1 MRGPLDETGP
11 MKLIVCGAGQVGHQI
26 ARHLSDEGNAV
37 TIIDTDA
44 ALVRQVTDSMDVSG
58 VVGFAS
64 HPDVLARAGAQDCDM
79 LIAATSMD
87 EVNMVACQVAH
98 SVFEV
103 PVKIARLRTDGY
115 LGAEWSDLFRRDH
128 MPIDVIISPEAEV
141 ARLTIRRLA
150 ATAAF
155 DIEPFLGGRV
165 EFVGLTIGEDCPTV
179 NTPLRQL
186 TELFSTL
193 RCIVVAIRRDG
204 RIYATR
210 SSDQVLPG
218 DEIYFVAHR
227 DDLQRTFGI
236 FGRENLVAERIVIVG
251 AGNIGLRVAQ
261 QIEAEGHLRAKI
273 IERNRA
279 RAEYAADHLER
290 TIVLNGD
297 ALNAEILEEAG
308 VAGADALVAL
318 TDDDRAN
325 LLSCALAHE
334 AGCPIGIALAKDPL
348 FERIAEPLGVD
359 ALINPRAT
367 TVSSI
372 LRHVRRGRV
381 RAVYSIGGGEAE
393 VIEAQV
399 MATSPI
405 AGKRLRDIIFPA
417 GSIVGAVLSD
427 DKVVMPGGDLVIK
440 VGDVLVLFAVRSAVR
455 EVEGLFRV
463 SMDFF

>member
-1 MRGPLDETGP
+1 

-26 ARHLSDEGNAV
+26 ARHLSDEGNSV
-37 TIIDTDA
+37 TVIDTNPN
-44 ALVRQVTDSMDVSG
+44 LVRHVTDSLDVSG

-64 HPDVLARAGAQDCDM
+64 HPDVLARAGAQDSEM
-79 LIAATSMD
+79 LIAATSLD

-103 PVKIARLRTDGY
+103 PVKIARVRTESY
-115 LGAEWSDLFRRDH
+115 LEAEYSDLFRRDH
-128 MPIDVIISPEAEV
+128 MPIDVIISPETEV
-141 ARLTIRRLA
+141 AKVTMRRLA

-155 DIEPFLGGRV
+155 DIEPFLDGKV
-165 EFVGLTIGEDCPTV
+165 DFVGVGIPEDCPTV

-193 RCIVVAIRRDG
+193 RCTVVAVRRDG
-204 RIYATR
+204 KIWVTR
-210 SSDQVLPG
+210 ADDQIFAH
-218 DEIYFVAHR
+218 DEVYFVAAR
-227 DDLQRTFGI
+227 EDVQRAFGI
-236 FGRENLVAERIVIVG
+236 FGRENLVAERIVLVG
-251 AGNIGLRVAQ
+251 AGNIGLRVAR
-261 QIEAEGHLRAKI
+261 QIEESGNLRAKI
-273 IERNRA
+273 IELDRS
-279 RAEYAADHLER
+279 RAEYAADHLNR

-297 ALNAEILEEAG
+297 VLDAEIMEEAG
-308 VAGADALVAL
+308 VAEADALVAL

-334 AGCPIGIALAKDPL
+334 AGCPIGIALAKDPIYQ
-348 FERIAEPLGVD
+348 RIAEPLGVD

-372 LRHVRRGRV
+372 LRHVRRGKV
-381 RAVYSIGGGEAE
+381 RAVYSVGGGEAE

-405 AGKRLRDIIFPA
+405 AGKRIRDIGFPS
-417 GSIVGAVLSD
+417 GSIVGAVLTSD
-427 DKVVMPGGDLVIK
+427 GVRMPTGDLVVK
-440 VGDVLVLFAVRSAVR
+440 VGDVMVVFAVRNSVR
-455 EVEGLFRV
+455 QLEQMFRV

>member
-1 MRGPLDETGP
+1 
-11 MKLIVCGAGQVGHQI
+11 MKLIVCGAGQVGYQI

-37 TIIDTDA
+37 TVIDTNA
-44 ALVRQVTDSMDVSG
+44 ALVRSVTDAMDVSG

-64 HPDVLARAGAQDCDM
+64 HPDVLARAGARDCDM

-103 PVKIARLRTDGY
+103 PVKIARLRTESY
-115 LGAEWSDLFRRDH
+115 LGPEWSDLFRREH
-128 MPIDVIISPEAEV
+128 MPIDVIISPEGEV
-141 ARLTIRRLA
+141 AKATLRRLG

-155 DIEPFLGGRV
+155 DIEPFFDGKV
-165 EFVGLTIGEDCPTV
+165 EFVGLAIDEDCPII

-204 RIYATR
+204 KIYATR
-210 SSDQVLPG
+210 PDDQILAG
-218 DEIYFVAHR
+218 DEIYFVAAR
-227 DDLQRTFGI
+227 EDVQRTFGI

-261 QIEAEGHLRAKI
+261 QLEATGTMRAKI
-273 IERNRA
+273 VERDRA
-279 RAEYAADHLER
+279 RAEYAADHLKR

-297 ALNAEILEEAG
+297 ALNEDILDEAG
-308 VAGADALVAL
+308 LGDADALVAL

-372 LRHVRRGRV
+372 LRHVRRGKV
-381 RAVYSIGGGEAE
+381 RAVYSVGGGEAE

-405 AGKRLRDIIFPA
+405 AGKRVRDIAFPS
-417 GSIVGAVLSD
+417 GSIVGAIRSGGE
-427 DKVVMPGGDLVIK
+427 VVMPKGDTVIK
-440 VGDVLVLFAVRSAVR
+440 VGDLMVVFAVRGAVR
-455 EVEGLFRV
+455 EVESLFRV

>member
-1 MRGPLDETGP
+1 
-11 MKLIVCGAGQVGHQI
+11 MKLIVCGAGQVGFQI

-37 TIIDTDA
+37 TVIDTNA
-44 ALVRQVTDSMDVSG
+44 TLVRQVTDTLDVSG

-64 HPDVLARAGAQDCDM
+64 HPDVLARAGAHDCDM

-103 PVKIARLRTDGY
+103 PVKIARVRSDGY
-115 LGAEWSDLFRRDH
+115 LEAEWSDLFRRDH

-141 ARLTIRRLA
+141 AKVTMRRLA

-155 DIEPFLGGRV
+155 DVEPFIDGAV
-165 EFVGLTIGEDCPTV
+165 EFVGMSIEEDCPV
-179 NTPLRQL
+179 INTPLRQL

-193 RCIVVAIRRDG
+193 RCVVAAIRREG
-204 RIYATR
+204 RIFAAR
-210 SSDQVLPG
+210 GDDQVLAD
-218 DEIYFVAHR
+218 DEIYFIADRADV
-227 DDLQRTFGI
+227 QRTFGI

-261 QIEAEGHLRAKI
+261 MVEASGTLKAKL
-273 IERNRA
+273 IERDRV
-279 RAEYAADHLER
+279 RAEFAADHLKR
-290 TIVLNGD
+290 TVVLHGD
-297 ALNAEILEEAG
+297 ALDDAILQEAG
-308 VAGADALVAL
+308 ISDADAIVAL
-318 TDDDRAN
+318 TDDDRVN
-325 LLSCALAHE
+325 LLSSALAHA
-334 AGCPIGIALAKDPL
+334 AGCPIGIALAKDPV
-348 FERIAEPLGVD
+348 FDRIADAVSVD

-372 LRHVRRGRV
+372 LRHVRRGKV
-381 RAVYSIGGGEAE
+381 RAVYSVGGGDAE

-405 AGKRLRDIIFPA
+405 AGKQLRDIGFPK
-417 GSIVGAVLSD
+417 GSSVGAVMTRDGLKLPRGELTIS
-427 DKVVMPGGDLVIK
+427 
-440 VGDVLVLFAVRSAVR
+440 VGDTLVVFAVRNSVSQ
-455 EVEGLFRV
+455 VEQLFRV

>member
-1 MRGPLDETGP
+1 
-11 MKLIVCGAGQVGHQI
+11 MKLIVCGAGQVGYQI

-37 TIIDTDA
+37 TVIDTNPG
-44 ALVRQVTDSMDVSG
+44 LVRQVTDALDVSG

-64 HPDVLARAGAQDCDM
+64 HPNVLSRAGAKDCDM

-103 PVKIARLRTDGY
+103 PVKIARVRTDNY

-141 ARLTIRRLA
+141 AKVTVRRLL

-155 DIEPFLGGRV
+155 DIEPFLDGEV
-165 EFVGLTIGEDCPTV
+165 MFVGMHISEDCPAV

-186 TELFSTL
+186 SELFSTL
-193 RCIVVAIRRDG
+193 RCIVVAVRRGG
-204 RIYATR
+204 RLFVTQAD
-210 SSDQVLPG
+210 DQLLGG
-218 DEIYFVAHR
+218 DEVYFVAAEQ
-227 DDLQRTFGI
+227 DLQRAFGI

-261 QIEAEGHLRAKI
+261 TVESTANMRAKV
-273 IERNRA
+273 IEFSRP
-279 RAEYAADHLER
+279 RAEFAADHLNQ

-297 ALNAEILEEAG
+297 ALDPDVLDEAG
-308 VAGADALVAL
+308 ISDADALVAL

-325 LLSCALAHE
+325 LLSCALARE
-334 AGCPIGIALAKDPL
+334 AGCPIGIALAKDPV
-348 FERIAEPLGVD
+348 FERISEPLGVN

-372 LRHVRRGRV
+372 LRHVRRGKV
-381 RAVYSIGGGEAE
+381 RAVYSVGGGEAE

-405 AGKRLRDIIFPA
+405 AGKRLRDAGFPM
-417 GSIVGAVLSD
+417 GSIVGALKSGE
-427 DKVVMPGGDLVIK
+427 KLKMPRGDTVIG
-440 VGDVLVLFAVRSAVR
+440 VGDILVVFAQRDAVRQ
-455 EVEGLFRV
+455 VEGLFRV

>member
-1 MRGPLDETGP
+1 
-11 MKLIVCGAGQVGHQI
+11 MKLIVCGAGQVGYQI

-37 TIIDTDA
+37 TVIDRDGG
-44 ALVRQVTDSMDVSG
+44 LVRQVTDSLDVSG

-64 HPDVLARAGAQDCDM
+64 HPNILARAGAHDCDM

-103 PVKIARLRTDGY
+103 PVKIARVRSDSY
-115 LGAEWSDLFRRDH
+115 LEAEWSDLFRRDH

-141 ARLTIRRLA
+141 AKVTMRRLG

-155 DIEPFLGGRV
+155 AVEPFIDGAA
-165 EFVGLTIGEDCPTV
+165 EFVGLDIDEDCPVV

-193 RCIVVAIRRDG
+193 RCVVVAIRREG
-204 RIYATR
+204 RIFAVR
-210 SSDQVLPG
+210 GDDQVFAG
-218 DEIYFVAHR
+218 DQIYFVAAR
-227 DDLQRTFGI
+227 EDVQRTFGI
-236 FGRENLVAERIVIVG
+236 FGRQNLVAERIVIVG
-251 AGNIGLRVAQ
+251 GGNIGLRVAKM
-261 QIEAEGHLRAKI
+261 AEETGHLRARI
-273 IERNRA
+273 IERDRA
-279 RAEYAADHLER
+279 RAEFAADNLER
-290 TIVLNGD
+290 TIVLHGD
-297 ALNAEILEEAG
+297 ALDPDIMQEARI
-308 VAGADALVAL
+308 ADADALVAL

-334 AGCPIGIALAKDPL
+334 AGCPIGIALSKDPV
-348 FERIAEPLGVD
+348 FERISDAMAVD
-359 ALINPRAT
+359 ALVNPRAT

-372 LRHVRRGRV
+372 LRHVRRGKV
-381 RAVYSIGGGEAE
+381 RAVYSVGGGEAE

-405 AGKRLRDIIFPA
+405 AGKRLRDIGFPN
-417 GSIVGAVLSD
+417 GSTVGAVMSGNKLRL
-427 DKVVMPGGDLVIK
+427 PTGDLVIN
-440 VGDVLVLFAVRSAVR
+440 VGDSLVVFAVRDTVSQ
-455 EVEGLFRV
+455 VEQLFRV

>member
-1 MRGPLDETGP
+1 
-11 MKLIVCGAGQVGHQI
+11 MKLIVCGAGQVGYQI
-26 ARHLSDEGNAV
+26 ARHLSGEGNAV
-37 TIIDTDA
+37 TVIDTNA
-44 ALVRQVTDSMDVSG
+44 GLVRQVTDALDVTG
-58 VVGFAS
+58 IVGFAS
-64 HPDVLARAGAQDCDM
+64 HPDVLARAGARDCDM

-87 EVNMVACQVAH
+87 EVNMVSCQVAH

-103 PVKIARLRTDGY
+103 PVKIARVRTDSY

-141 ARLTIRRLA
+141 AKVTMRRLA

-155 DIEPFLGGRV
+155 DIEPFLDGKV
-165 EFVGLTIGEDCPTV
+165 EFVGMQIGEECAV
-179 NTPLRQL
+179 INTPLRQL

-193 RCIVVAIRRDG
+193 RTIVVAIRREG
-204 RIYATR
+204 RIHAAR
-210 SSDQVLPG
+210 ADDQVLAG
-218 DEIYFVAHR
+218 DEIYFVADH
-227 DDLQRTFGI
+227 DDVQRTFGI
-236 FGRENLVAERIVIVG
+236 FGRENLVAERVVIVG

-261 QIEAEGHLRAKI
+261 QIEKRSNLRAKI
-273 IERNRA
+273 IERDRS

-297 ALNAEILEEAG
+297 ALNEEILDESGLAQ
-308 VAGADALVAL
+308 ADALVAL

-325 LLSCALAHE
+325 LLACAIAHE

-348 FERIAEPLGVD
+348 FERISEPLGVD

-372 LRHVRRGRV
+372 LRHVRRGKV
-381 RAVYSIGGGEAE
+381 RAVYSVGGGEAE

-399 MATSPI
+399 MATSPV
-405 AGKRLRDIIFPA
+405 AGKRLRDAGFPA
-417 GSIVGAVLSD
+417 GSIIGAVLGSD
-427 DKVVMPGGDLVIK
+427 GLVMPRGDTVIQ
-440 VGDVLVLFAVRSAVR
+440 VGDVLVVFAVRDAVR
-455 EVEGLFRV
+455 QVEQMFRV